1 MHRVYH
7 VHSLGTTGAL
17 LDPETS
23 SRAKGAAGRL
33 RLPRA
38 RRASRAP
45 MDLSII
51 VPTFNEGPNVDELLR
66 RIGETLEGRVF
77 EVIFVDDSS
86 DDTPTVISAAAE
98 RAGLPVRL
106 IHRDVPTAGLGGA
119 VVEGFRAATSRWCLV
134 MDGDLQHPPED
145 IPRLIERAERGDV
158 EVVIASRYASGGTS
172 KGLADATRTAV
183 SRASTALTK
192 AMFPRKLAGCTDP
205 MTGFFLLDTDAV
217 DLDAL
222 RPRGF
227 KILLEILARRQ
238 LRLDEV
244 PFDFA
249 QRYAGQ
255 SKATFTQGIRFLTQ
269 LAMLRFGRMSAFALV
284 GGVGAIAN
292 LIIMWGLIRL
302 GIDYIPAAIA
312 ASVITIITN
321 FFLLE
326 YLVFADMR
334 SESGR
339 MRARFVKSF
348 TFNGLEAIIRIPVL
362 SILVEG
368 VHIPAVL
375 AAALTLIAAFVLRF
389 MFHALVVYA
398 PARARRTAAA
408 ETAEAVSPGRT
419 LEP

>member
-1 MHRVYH
+1 
-7 VHSLGTTGAL
+7 
-17 LDPETS
+17 
-23 SRAKGAAGRL
+23 
-33 RLPRA
+33 
-38 RRASRAP
+38 

-86 DDTPTVISAAAE
+86 DDTPAVIAAAAE
-98 RAGLPVRL
+98 RAGFPVRL

-302 GIDYIPAAIA
+302 GVDYVPAAIA